1 MAFTVFRT
9 SKGVSPEHTPADS
22 GSEKDLR
29 SRQIDELCRLS
40 DNARREFYGP
50 NHDEDTRQFYNLL
63 DKTRRTP
70 TFRPKISAPQ
80 LQVLLLSE
88 AGDLTDSRVRV
99 TINHKETGRD
109 KERERAFQEHWR
121 QEQFDF
127 ALLQSKIY
135 SQFAGTA
142 FIQVGFDP
150 LARRGDGSVW
160 MAAREQ
166 RSVYC
171 DTISPWPNH
180 WSWQVV
186 EDLMYLDEIK
196 LRYPDRADQ
205 IKPRT
210 AKAEQL
216 AGPPAGGIEMPPGPM
231 SVTVRGLPG
240 GEQYSTDGVLS
251 VRTLFAKD
259 ASIVEPTDAQV
270 AAFEKRG
277 MVVPKYLPKYPL
289 GRMIVDCEGTIL
301 VDGHSWVPLGL
312 MWPAIPVWSMPPW
325 DNVWCPPPS
334 KYSRSLQE
342 AGERMMSQTEENARR
357 LNNGMIVI
365 NAASDLTADSVG
377 GMPGEILVISANSPQ
392 NAVEIKYPAPMPAQ
406 MIQLPQTYFAFQKE
420 LQGFTAAR
428 QGNPGA
434 GNVGSD
440 LFDSAVSQSQSI
452 TRLRSKLFSYSV
464 QKAAELVF
472 YTMCKFYKNPR
483 HFYSNSARQVPEQ
496 KSA

>member
-9 SKGVSPEHTPADS
+9 SGGASPQNAPNA
-22 GSEKDLR
+22 GQEKDLR
-29 SRQIDELCRLS
+29 SRQIDKLCRLS
-40 DNARREFYGP
+40 EDARREVYGP
-50 NHDEDTRQFYNLL
+50 AADEDTKQFYCLN
-63 DKTRRTP
+63 DKPRRTP
-70 TFRPKISAPQ
+70 SYRPKISAPQ

-88 AGDLTDSRVRV
+88 AADLTDSSVRV
-99 TINHKETGRD
+99 TINHKESGRD

-121 QEQFDF
+121 QEQFNF
-127 ALLQSKIY
+127 ALLQSQIY
-135 SQFAGTA
+135 SQFTGTSFLQA
-142 FIQVGFDP
+142 GFDP

-160 MAAREQ
+160 LAAREQ
-166 RSVYC
+166 RSIYC
-171 DTISPWPNH
+171 DTISPWPEH
-180 WSWQVV
+180 WSWQVI

-196 LRYPDRADQ
+196 LRYPDRSDQ

-240 GEQYSTDGVLS
+240 GEQYSTDGVLR

-259 ASIVEPTDAQV
+259 STLVEPTDAQA
-270 AAFEKRG
+270 AAFEKRS
-277 MVVPKYLPKYPL
+277 MIVPKYLPKYPV
-289 GRMIVDCEGTIL
+289 GRMIVECEGTIL
-301 VDGHSWVPLGL
+301 VDGDSWVPLGL

-325 DNVWCPPPS
+325 DTVWCPNPIR
-334 KYSRSLQE
+334 YSRSLQE
-342 AGERMMSQTEENARR
+342 AGERLMSQTEENARR

-377 GMPGEILVISANSPQ
+377 GLPGEILVISANSPQ
-392 NAVEIKYPAPMPAQ
+392 GAIDIKYPPPMPAQ

-420 LQGFTAAR
+420 LQGFTQAR

-434 GNVGSD
+434 GNVGTD
-440 LFDSAVSQSQSI
+440 LFESAVSQSQSI
-452 TRLRSKLFSYSV
+452 TRLRARLFSYSV
-464 QKAAELVF
+464 QKTATLVF
-472 YTMCKFYKNPR
+472 YLMCKFMKNPR